1 MILCAALKLHDSL
14 SDIILPCHRHHDGY
28 HILRDLDVDWKQF
41 EITQG
46 FITSSG
52 DFLDRVEAYT
62 EAKRCGQI
70 SAQARHDKAM
80 TGVEELFSEDLY

>member
-28 HILRDLDVDWKQF
+28 DILRDLDVDWKQF

-52 DFLDRVEAYT
+52 DFLDRIEAYT

-70 SAQARHDKAM
+70 STQARHDK
-80 TGVEELFSEDLY
+80 VEKGQFELFSEDLY